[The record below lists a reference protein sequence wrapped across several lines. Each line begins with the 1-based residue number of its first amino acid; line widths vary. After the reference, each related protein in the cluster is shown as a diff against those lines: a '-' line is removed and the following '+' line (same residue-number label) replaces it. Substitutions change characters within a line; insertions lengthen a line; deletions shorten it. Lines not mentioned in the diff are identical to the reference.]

1 MSGSELNNPNSY
13 PNIIVTVP
21 SSDTALT
28 VTTSTINS
36 DILDPT
42 LYPTLNVNVTSE
54 YPVLKI
60 LTSPPIIIGSGSG
73 SSSFAPG
80 GVGPP
85 GANGATG
92 ATGVTGAVGRT
103 GDGYTGAFISGS
115 TLYMTPVVAGV
126 EQSAVA
132 IGTVSGS
139 GSELTWT
146 NGNPVTATIGG
157 IDSGDYIGIG
167 SKALQILELMFYPY
181 QPVSFSAFSVNLVGG
196 IKELGQGITGSTVN
210 TTWTAS
216 GPTYNWIPNGIT
228 LTSDQ
233 GTGLVVGNLN
243 YNSTPSVTHQLYVYN
258 VPTILTFTLTGDQ
271 LEGANVSR
279 TESYYWQHKV
289 YYGSSTNPAI
299 TGFTDLTGEFAT
311 NTPTNA
317 RNIVGDESTP
327 KYFYFVIPSSFD
339 SYTGFKNSLT
349 LLSIFFNAAQTISVS
364 NAYGVSTSYKYY
376 RSLDTSVGTLN
387 ILPSTTI

>member
-21 SSDTALT
+21 SGDAALT

-36 DILDPT
+36 DIVDPT
-42 LYPTLNVNVTSE
+42 LYPTLNVSVTSQ

-80 GVGPP
+80 GAGPP

-92 ATGVTGAVGRT
+92 ATGATGAAGRT

-115 TLYMTPVVAGV
+115 TLYMTPVIAGV
-126 EQSAVA
+126 AQSSVA

-167 SKALQILELMFYPY
+167 SKAIEILQLMFYPY
-181 QPVSFSAFSVNLVGG
+181 QPVSFSTFSVNLASG

-216 GPTYNWIPNGIT
+216 GPTYNWVPNGIT
-228 LTSDQ
+228 LSRNQ
-233 GTGLVVGNLN
+233 GTSLVVDNLS
-243 YNSTPSVTHQLYVYN
+243 YTPSSVSVTHPPYVYN
-258 VPTILTFTLTGDQ
+258 VPTTLTFTLTGDQ
-271 LEGANVSR
+271 LEGANVSI
-279 TESYYWQHKV
+279 TQSYDWQHKV

-299 TGFTDLTGEFAT
+299 TDFTDLTGEFAT
-311 NTPTNA
+311 NTSTSV
-317 RNIVGDESTP
+317 RTIVGDGINP
-327 KYFYFVIPSSFD
+327 KYFYFVIPSSFTR
-339 SYTGFKNSLT
+339 YTGFKDDATSF
-349 LLSIFFNAAQTISVS
+349 SIPFNAALTISVT

-376 RSLDTSVGTLN
+376 RSFETSDGTLN
-387 ILPSTTI
+387 IRPSV

>member
-21 SSDTALT
+21 SGDAALT

-80 GVGPP
+80 GAGPP

-92 ATGVTGAVGRT
+92 ATGATGAAGRT

-115 TLYMTPVVAGV
+115 TLYMTPVIAGV
-126 EQSAVA
+126 AQSSVA
-132 IGTVSGS
+132 IGTVSGA

-146 NGNPVTATIGG
+146 NTNPVTTTIGG
-157 IDSGDYIGIG
+157 IDSGDIISLG
-167 SKALQILELMFYPY
+167 SKAIEILQLMFYPY
-181 QPVSFSAFSVNLVGG
+181 QPVSFSAFSVNLIGG

-210 TTWTAS
+210 TTWIAS
-216 GPTYNWIPNGIT
+216 GPTYNWVPNGIT
-228 LTSDQ
+228 LTRNQ
-233 GTGLVVGNLN
+233 GTSLVVDNLN
-243 YNSTPSVTHQLYVYN
+243 YNSTPIVTHPPYVFTT
-258 VPTILTFTLTGDQ
+258 PTILTFTLTGDQ
-271 LEGANVSR
+271 LEGSNVSR
-279 TESYYWQHKV
+279 TESYNWQHKV

-299 TGFTDLTGEFAT
+299 TDFTDLTGEFAT
-311 NTPTNA
+311 NTPINVRT
-317 RNIVGDESTP
+317 IVGDGINP
-327 KYFYFVIPSSFD
+327 KYFYFVIPSAFD
-339 SYTGFKNSLT
+339 SYTGFKDDATSF
-349 LLSIFFNAAQTISVS
+349 SIPFNAALTISVT

-376 RSLDTSVGTLN
+376 RSFETSDGTLN
-387 ILPSTTI
+387 IRPSV